1 MGNGRV
7 AIPIR
12 PNFKSTKPTIDKECL
27 DIIAWLSPLDFW
39 KKQNDVFVKHQEGT
53 GKWML
58 DSKEFNDWLLG
69 SGMTLWC
76 PGIRMIILDN
86 LRRMCALTDRGQLV
100 PARRYLRIVSSLY
113 LRNKD

>member
-1 MGNGRV
+1 MIFPRPHGLFDNGMGGGRV
-7 AIPIR
+7 AIPIH
-12 PNFKSTKPTIDKECL
+12 PNFRRAKLAIDKECL

-58 DSKEFNDWLLG
+58 ASKEFNDWLLG
-69 SGMTLWC
+69 SGTTLWC

-86 LRRMCALTDRGQLV
+86 LRHVSLTDYR
-100 PARRYLRIVSSLY
+100 
-113 LRNKD
+113 